1 MRYYE
6 DKPFSA
12 VVMFLPDL
20 HHRFPWQQGYD
31 YIRAFIV
38 ARVLLGF
45 ALGVFAVIYFPRIAT
60 HLAWPSLIVGAV
72 LFVAAAKGMLRRGT

>member
-1 MRYYE
+1 MLEGNRKRAQKLTGAE
-6 DKPFSA
+6 I
-12 VVMFLPDL
+12 
-20 HHRFPWQQGYD
+20 W
-31 YIRAFIV
+31 AFIV